1 MAAPFDDNNLL
12 YFPGVTPADVEA
24 GIAGRS
30 AGLGMG
36 RLDRMDHPGRG
47 AGGATPVLSASW
59 HRGVLVGL
67 SSEERERAINE
78 HFDAMGAFAGHT
90 RSDDARQNLLAHL
103 DGEALGH
110 APTSGL
116 AETFALFPKAKLEQ
130 LARGMGLTGI
140 SKLNKGDLA
149 QRIADEIAGAA
160 DETSYDLL
168 NLSDPEFELLVGL
181 VDKGPLSFGPGD
193 LADGEV
199 FSSANLVPL
208 PPYIFLFK
216 QGDTFTAAVPD
227 ELAAAI
233 RAVDLDAVRSQR
245 AKIAGAIAYAETA
258 TTYYGIVDLDAAYR
272 QYCSL
277 ADDPLQPGDF
287 AEAVYR
293 SGLSGD
299 YGFDLTERDD
309 DKGIYLVDF
318 MLSDAFAGPDALDD
332 LDVYR
337 DYLLAEQ
344 AKRELRPLDGLV
356 CDDAFDRFYDMPAAV
371 ALRDYLDE
379 HVPDDDD
386 DYAYADR
393 TMEDILEL
401 FYTGARASELPG
413 DLEDMG
419 LMDATDDPKSLVQ
432 LATNLYNALPAWQLC
447 GWSEQEL
454 RERETGQKT
463 FYNPDGTVRKVGR
476 NEPCPC
482 GSGKK
487 YKNCCGRGA
496 RA

>member
-36 RLDRMDHPGRG
+36 RLDRMDHPSRG
-47 AGGATPVLSASW
+47 ASGANPAPSASW
-59 HRGVLVGL
+59 HRGVLAGL

-130 LARGMGLTGI
+130 LARGMGLMGI

-168 NLSDPEFELLVGL
+168 NLNDLEFELLVGL
-181 VDKGPLSFGPGD
+181 VDKGPLSFAPDD
-193 LADGEV
+193 LADSEV
-199 FSSANLVPL
+199 YSSANFIPL

-233 RAVDLDAVRSQR
+233 RAVDLDAVRAQR
-245 AKIAGAIAYAETA
+245 AKIAGAVAYAETA
-258 TTYYGIVDLDAAYR
+258 TTYYGIIDLDAAYR

-337 DYLLAEQ
+337 DYLLAQQ

-419 LMDATDDPKSLVQ
+419 LMDATDDPKALVQ

-454 RERETGQKT
+454 REHETGQKT